1 MLLPSMHAPS
11 TRANTSRELT
21 RDDVALGQD
30 CQRAL
35 RRGSP
40 TCRNHLPTP
49 LTLAIGRHRA
59 FYMSDAPLKTL
70 LFLGSARKAAPFFGR
85 LPSRT
90 GDRVVSF
97 VKASVEAMPNNK
109 LEIEVID
116 ILNFPSLMSFASL
129 DGNPSYYAAPN
140 PSSLPEDIASL
151 VSKVEAADCYLIVSP
166 EYNHTIPPVLTQM
179 MNMTGCS
186 KYANKVSGTVCYSGF
201 PSPAGGARCA
211 VALRP
216 YLSEL
221 GCLPVSKQVI
231 IPNANGQ
238 LNEEGVPQGEHA
250 EGCKK
255 QMDGMLEQVR
265 AIQ

>member
-1 MLLPSMHAPS
+1 
-11 TRANTSRELT
+11 
-21 RDDVALGQD
+21 
-30 CQRAL
+30 
-35 RRGSP
+35 
-40 TCRNHLPTP
+40 
-49 LTLAIGRHRA
+49 
-59 FYMSDAPLKTL
+59 MSDAPLKTL